1 MATADLSSTTAAVGR
16 VSTIPPANAIGS
28 TDWNGTIL
36 GARVVVL
43 TCNGW
48 VYSLKEQTICFTGRI
63 VVDGEWM
70 VRKKCDSRA
79 GQCGAKSKSDFSRH
93 VSLVVHGDLSTK
105 SVSDTQRNYSDTL
118 LGAEHEREQ
127 GHHVH
132 VVDSQGFGDLI
143 HGFPAPCLKLRRPPH
158 GNWPV
163 LVPSQARYGVLG
175 APLRTRQ
182 VGRHDSQELA
192 MDLSGLDKGTAAHE
206 STISALIKYLAQRD
220 IAVHTFARNS
230 PQFDAGWVVE
240 DEVFIA
246 EVKSLTGTSQDQQI
260 RLGIGQVLDY
270 AHQLQRPGSG
280 HSIRPTLVLEK
291 RPADG
296 RWASL
301 AQAVGI
307 RLAWGPEFEGI

>member
-1 MATADLSSTTAAVGR
+1 
-16 VSTIPPANAIGS
+16 
-28 TDWNGTIL
+28 
-36 GARVVVL
+36 
-43 TCNGW
+43 
-48 VYSLKEQTICFTGRI
+48 
-63 VVDGEWM
+63 
-70 VRKKCDSRA
+70 
-79 GQCGAKSKSDFSRH
+79 
-93 VSLVVHGDLSTK
+93 
-105 SVSDTQRNYSDTL
+105 
-118 LGAEHEREQ
+118 
-127 GHHVH
+127 
-132 VVDSQGFGDLI
+132 
-143 HGFPAPCLKLRRPPH
+143 
-158 GNWPV
+158 
-163 LVPSQARYGVLG
+163 
-175 APLRTRQ
+175 
-182 VGRHDSQELA
+182 

-307 RLAWGPEFEGI
+307 RWHGGRSSKGSEPSTDVRVAALPGQPWLRVRAEDVRPDRLGADVPAAPCLSVRRDEEQTSAGIRVEA